1 MSEMS
6 GRESTREVRLTD
18 SSRVEAFTDG
28 VFAIVITILVLELRP
43 PEHEDGGLLR
53 GLLSQWASYLAFLM
67 SFLYVGIVW
76 MNHHALFSRVR
87 FVDRGL
93 QWVNFSILLTAAVL
107 PFPTAVLAEALHG
120 GNPTDQRAAVALYAL
135 VAGLMSAAW
144 IAVFPYLRDHPQLV
158 EPETDPAYFH
168 AQRIRPWTGVIL
180 YTAAG
185 LLGLLAP
192 LIGLIL
198 FVVMIVFHGL
208 TSDGVHETPSL
219 RRRASRAKRHLD

>member
-1 MSEMS
+1 MSEMP

-53 GLLSQWASYLAFLM
+53 GLLSQWAFYLAFLM

-158 EPETDPAYFH
+158 EPGTDPAYFH

-208 TSDGVHETPSL
+208 TSDGVHEAPSL

>member
-1 MSEMS
+1 MSEMP
-6 GRESTREVRLTD
+6 GRESPREVRLTD

-53 GLLSQWASYLAFLM
+53 GLLSQWAFYLAFLM

-158 EPETDPAYFH
+158 EPGTDPAYFH

-208 TSDGVHETPSL
+208 TSDGVHEAPSL

>member
-93 QWVNFSILLTAAVL
+93 QWVNFSILLTAVVL

-208 TSDGVHETPSL
+208 TSDGVHEAPSI

>member
-1 MSEMS
+1 MSEMP
-6 GRESTREVRLTD
+6 GRESPREVRLTD

-53 GLLSQWASYLAFLM
+53 GLLSQWAFYLAFLM

-93 QWVNFSILLTAAVL
+93 QWVNFSILLTAVVL

-208 TSDGVHETPSL
+208 TSDGVHEAPSL

>member
-93 QWVNFSILLTAAVL
+93 QWVNFSILLTAAVV

-158 EPETDPAYFH
+158 EPGTDPAYFH
-168 AQRIRPWTGVIL
+168 AQRMRPWTGVIL

-208 TSDGVHETPSL
+208 TSDGAHETPSL

>member
-93 QWVNFSILLTAAVL
+93 QWVNFSILLTAAVV

-158 EPETDPAYFH
+158 EPGTDPTYFH
-168 AQRIRPWTGVIL
+168 AQRMRPWTGVIL

-192 LIGLIL
+192 
-198 FVVMIVFHGL
+198 
-208 TSDGVHETPSL
+208 
-219 RRRASRAKRHLD
+219 

>member
-1 MSEMS
+1 MSEMP
-6 GRESTREVRLTD
+6 GRESPREVRLTD

-53 GLLSQWASYLAFLM
+53 GLLSQWAFYLAFLM

-158 EPETDPAYFH
+158 EPGTDPAYFH